1 MTQRFRRLS
10 HSLYECKYH
19 IVFCPKYRYRILKD
33 EIGEYVK
40 QQIYQL
46 CKQKEQVDV
55 LELNV
60 RPDHV
65 HLVNSIPPK
74 YAVSE
79 FMGYLKGKLAIRL
92 FQQYESLG
100 RRYWGRHLWAR
111 GYCVSTIGL
120 DEEKIRKYVQ
130 WQEKQ
135 EKQTEIVQGKLF
147 DQESILKERAFQAH
161 SAKATAFGGGSL
173 LSIHSYHL
181 FQLSDTITYGCATL

>member
-1 MTQRFRRLS
+1 
-10 HSLYECKYH
+10 
-19 IVFCPKYRYRILKD
+19 VFCPKYRHRILKG
-33 EIGEYVK
+33 ELGEYVK

-46 CKQKEQVDV
+46 CRQKEQVEI

-60 RPDHV
+60 QPEHV
-65 HLVNSIPPK
+65 HLVLSIAPK

-92 FQQYESLG
+92 FQQYERLG

-111 GYCVSTIGL
+111 GCFVSTIGL

-135 EKQTEIVQGKLF
+135 EKQAENVQGKLF
-147 DQESILKERAFQAH
+147 D
-161 SAKATAFGGGSL
+161 
-173 LSIHSYHL
+173 
-181 FQLSDTITYGCATL
+181 

>member
-1 MTQRFRRLS
+1 MTQRFKRLS

-19 IVFCPKYRYRILKD
+19 LVFCPKYRYRILK
-33 EIGEYVK
+33 EAIGEYVT
-40 QQIYQL
+40 QLVYQL
-46 CKQKEQVDV
+46 CQQKEQVEV

-60 RPDHV
+60 QADHV
-65 HLVNSIPPK
+65 HLVVEIPPK

-79 FMGYLKGKLAIRL
+79 FVGYLKGKMALRL
-92 FQQYESLG
+92 FQRYESLG

-135 EKQTEIVQGKLF
+135 EKQDEVVQGKLF
-147 DQESILKERAFQAH
+147 D
-161 SAKATAFGGGSL
+161 
-173 LSIHSYHL
+173 
-181 FQLSDTITYGCATL
+181 